1 LLSTQQIPHLD
12 QQSLNLVLD
21 NPDLGLQLTR
31 LVGSDTGA
39 DNGPAHTACS
49 AQGDLAG
56 YEDVGDVLVLTEK
69 WEVEENLEGLGV
81 GGEDDE
87 LGGPTVEG
95 LGGFVGSLLELPV
108 VGGLLH
114 EVEDLLGERGVRE
127 GEGFVVD
134 GGHWG

>member
-1 LLSTQQIPHLD
+1 M
-12 QQSLNLVLD
+12 
-21 NPDLGLQLTR
+21 QLTR

-39 DNGPAHTACS
+39 DNRPAHTARS

-56 YEDVGDVLVLTEK
+56 DEYVGDVLVLTEK

-87 LGGPTVEG
+87 LGGPTVEC
-95 LGGFVGSLLELPV
+95 LGGLVGSLLELPI

-114 EVEDLLGERGVRE
+114 EVEDLLGERCVRE

-134 GGHWG
+134 GGHCG